1 MGGRSA
7 AWHDLPMASGHQTA
21 DVARCS
27 GGHPA
32 VMLEQL
38 FRGKRMA
45 EIVEALARSFGED
58 RGLVS
63 AGHQLS
69 PKELNKLFEIFATY
83 CITSQYNT
91 DFDPE
96 DLHAGESR
104 DLSIDGY
111 AIIINNRVYT
121 DVSDVERVVKAAAQ
135 LRVQF
140 VLVQAKRSRKFEGRV
155 FNSTV
160 GDIRHVFSNEQ
171 LRFPAGPK
179 ASNLRA
185 CITAIYRHP
194 SKFSAAKAPRLSVW
208 YASLGT
214 FRESNHR
221 ARMDDA
227 IADLRKTRNF
237 EAVEV
242 RAAGAHELREQFQ
255 LAESTTAVTFR
266 LQHRFDLPS
275 MPDVKRAIFGL
286 LPADVLIDKVLN
298 DEKGVQRQ
306 YLFYENLRDY
316 LGPSDVNSEIRKTL
330 LDQRQRQQ
338 FAVLNNGITI
348 VTRDMVEL
356 GDELHL
362 KDPQIVN
369 GCQTCNVLLAERGT
383 VDSSVMVG
391 VRIIES
397 PDGDVTDSII
407 RATNTQNSLG
417 PEDRRARDE
426 VPRHI
431 EDFFRSRSLDRRL
444 YFERRARQFQGIPKA
459 KIVSSRHLTQAYAAM
474 WFGEPH
480 QVHSYQALGA
490 AHQRDLFHPS
500 HDPMPYYTCA
510 AVLYQLNW
518 LFARP
523 SGAGVPASYR
533 PARFQLLYGIRLY
546 LLGDAPLPRSEED
559 IKSACDLVLDVMWD
573 PARSRQLVEAV
584 LPGLS
589 AARAHGIELA
599 RDVRTEGFTDRMR
612 TAVLSLPRSGR
623 AAA

>member
-1 MGGRSA
+1 
-7 AWHDLPMASGHQTA
+7 
-21 DVARCS
+21 
-27 GGHPA
+27 
-32 VMLEQL
+32 MLEQL

-45 EIVEALARSFGED
+45 EIVDALARSFGED
-58 RGLVS
+58 RGLTS
-63 AGHQLS
+63 TSHQLS
-69 PKELNKLFEIFATY
+69 PSELNKLFEIFATY

-111 AIIINNRVYT
+111 AIIINDQVYT
-121 DVSDVERVVKAAAQ
+121 DATDVERVVKEAAQ

-155 FNSTV
+155 FTSTV
-160 GDIRHVFSNEQ
+160 GDIRHVFSTEK

-185 CITAIYRHP
+185 CITEIYRYPH
-194 SKFSAAKAPRLSVW
+194 KFTAAKAPRLSVW

-221 ARMDDA
+221 ARMADA
-227 IADLRKTRNF
+227 EGQLHKTRNF

-242 RAAGAHELREQFQ
+242 RAAGAHELRELFQ
-255 LAESTTAVTFR
+255 RAESTTAVTFSLER
-266 LQHRFDLPS
+266 RFELPA
-275 MPDVKRAIFGL
+275 MPDIKRAIFGL
-286 LPADVLIDKVLN
+286 IPAKVLIDEVLL
-298 DEKGVQRQ
+298 DEKGDRRQ

-316 LGPSDVNSEIRKTL
+316 LGSSDVNSGIRKTL

-356 GDELHL
+356 GNNLHL

-369 GCQTCNVLLAERGT
+369 GCQTCNILLAERAAI
-383 VDSSVMVG
+383 DSSVMVG

-397 PDGDVTDSII
+397 PNGDVTDSII
-407 RATNTQNSLG
+407 RATNTQNSLSPDDG
-417 PEDRRARDE
+417 RARDE
-426 VPRHI
+426 VPRHV
-431 EDFFRSRSLDRRL
+431 EDYFRSRPLDRRL

-459 KIVSSRHLTQAYAAM
+459 KIVSRRHLTQAYAAM
-474 WFGEPH
+474 WFAEPH
-480 QVHSYQALGA
+480 LVHSYQTLGA
-490 AHQRDLFHPS
+490 AHQADLFHPS
-500 HDPMPYYTCA
+500 DDPMPYYTCA
-510 AVLYQLNW
+510 AALYQLSW
-518 LFARP
+518 LFSRP
-523 SGAGVPASYR
+523 PGAGIPASYR
-533 PARFQLLYGIRLY
+533 PARFQLLYAIRLY
-546 LLGDAPLPRSEED
+546 LLGDVPMPKSEED
-559 IKSACDLVLDVMWD
+559 IQRACNQILDAVWD
-573 PARSRQLVEAV
+573 SARSRQLVEDL
-584 LPGLS
+584 LPAIS
-589 AARAHGIELA
+589 AARVHGIELA
-599 RDVRTEGFTDRMR
+599 RDVRTEGFTERMR